1 MESTLIPVRYILDIE
16 WVSLGITEQ
25 RALEAAV
32 VILISNIR
40 MFYSSCV
47 FSCSVV
53 SWLFVTPWTLAS
65 QAPLSKEFSRQ
76 EYWSWVGLPFPTPGH
91 LPDPGIEPESLASP
105 ALTGRF
111 SATAP
116 PGKPI
121 FISHVNFSMVKCIPE
136 KLTSLLISQLISRRA
151 GVWTPYDAE
160 PRTFPTHHSC
170 LPRGIV
176 CIPVLPGALYFRVL
190 LHQSPPLILTERQ
203 HMRKSWVYS
212 GPFRGTSLLEDIALS
227 DLSAYVW
234 GGHRDSWRKCKS
246 HTHTHTH
253 TKIKRWKTYGA
264 NKTIIESANL
274 RNFWLSLCLPHC
286 QISDALS
293 YIPKRLK
300 LKLQYFGL
308 LMRRANSLDDILMLG
323 KIEGRSRRG
332 RQRMRWL
339 DGTID
344 SMDMSLNKLQEIVKD
359 REAWHAAIHGV
370 TKSQTWLSNWTTIRY
385 PFLDSR
391 KAIENS
397 DRFTGCPCFLLLI
410 IRPRLAI
417 YSYAMLWH

>member
-53 SWLFVTPWTLAS
+53 SRLFVTPWTLAS

-105 ALTGRF
+105 AMTGRF

-160 PRTFPTHHSC
+160 PRTFPPTTAACPVESC
-170 LPRGIV
+170 VFL
-176 CIPVLPGALYFRVL
+176 CFPVPYTSESFYISHL
-190 LHQSPPLILTERQ
+190 LWSSQKGSIWGRAGFIL
-203 HMRKSWVYS
+203 
-212 GPFRGTSLLEDIALS
+212 GLS
-227 DLSAYVW
+227 EAPAC
-234 GGHRDSWRKCKS
+234 WR
-246 HTHTHTH
+246 T
-253 TKIKRWKTYGA
+253 
-264 NKTIIESANL
+264 
-274 RNFWLSLCLPHC
+274 
-286 QISDALS
+286 
-293 YIPKRLK
+293 
-300 LKLQYFGL
+300 
-308 LMRRANSLDDILMLG
+308 
-323 KIEGRSRRG
+323 
-332 RQRMRWL
+332 
-339 DGTID
+339 
-344 SMDMSLNKLQEIVKD
+344 
-359 REAWHAAIHGV
+359 
-370 TKSQTWLSNWTTIRY
+370 
-385 PFLDSR
+385 
-391 KAIENS
+391 
-397 DRFTGCPCFLLLI
+397 
-410 IRPRLAI
+410 
-417 YSYAMLWH
+417 